1 MKPEIEYSDFE
12 KLDLRVATITEA
24 KAHPNADKLVVLQIK
39 IGEETRQIVA
49 GIKKTYSP
57 EELINKQIIIIVNLK
72 PVTLRGEESNGML
85 LATDGPILLVP
96 DKEVDS
102 GAPISW
108 VCQDRFQKGYLPPEH
123 F

>member
-102 GAPISW
+102 GAPIS
-108 VCQDRFQKGYLPPEH
+108 
-123 F
+123 